1 MPRRA
6 TIAEGCGGLPPFSET
21 SLARAHGKTFQN
33 GPKPSATLRKV
44 GKIRESSTLHSL
56 AHCSIA
62 QRTGNARVARVSQGF
77 SHPPGLFEE
86 GSDAFT

>member
-33 GPKPSATLRKV
+33 GPKPSATLSAKLE
-44 GKIRESSTLHSL
+44 KPESHPRYIPWL
-56 AHCSIA
+56 IA
-62 QRTGNARVARVSQGF
+62 QSRNERGTRA
-77 SHPPGLFEE
+77 
-86 GSDAFT
+86 